1 MHLGAA
7 YGLDCVVR
15 RDVQNTVAQFGRIGS
30 SDGAVLFEGGFESGN
45 LTESMVSEHGERGRG
60 EF

>member
-1 MHLGAA
+1 M
-7 YGLDCVVR
+7 R